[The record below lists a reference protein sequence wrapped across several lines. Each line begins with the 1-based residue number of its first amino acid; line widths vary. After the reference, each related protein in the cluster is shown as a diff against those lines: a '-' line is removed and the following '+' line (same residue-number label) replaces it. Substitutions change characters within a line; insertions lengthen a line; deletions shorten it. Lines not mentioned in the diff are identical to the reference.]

1 MKHLYPLNMFKLIR
15 NTFTVNQSTDIK
27 SIPSR
32 FFFYQE
38 IIFFLKLK
46 KNPEEMKI
54 MISESKLEFSWFI
67 FLFYIR

>member
-32 FFFYQE
+32 FFFLSRNNFFPE
-38 IIFFLKLK
+38 IK